1 MRPLRKL
8 RFDCSDD
15 GLEIGEID
23 VVNAKLAGEFP
34 DALDGIPAPG
44 CTTAGNRA
52 ENALHALDAKGDEG
66 WRGGI
71 WHYR

>member
-8 RFDCSDD
+8 RFDGGDD
-15 GLEIGEID
+15 GLEVGEID

-44 CTTAGNRA
+44 YTTEGSRA
-52 ENALHALDAKGDEG
+52 EIAFHALDAKGGEA

-71 WHYR
+71 GHCR